1 MNVILKKLFCVRQY
15 KNVKLN
21 NRQVKIDYK
30 TKKYRSFSK
39 FDNKTTEK
47 LI

>member
-1 MNVILKKLFCVRQY
+1 MNFFLKKRFFVRQY

-30 TKKYRSFSK
+30 TKKYRSLSK
-39 FDNKTTEK
+39 FDYKATEK
-47 LI
+47 VI